1 MMAGIVQLV
10 LRKIQ
15 EISGSRVGLWIQ
27 RASYAVYRQSCNP
40 GYHFSNNGELRVL
53 GVLPQ
58 VTALT
63 VLDVGANTGHWSIA
77 CSDSCNNRAT
87 IYAFEPGDQ
96 NYARLKNTIENR
108 ANIVPINLGLS
119 DADATMEML
128 ISDGTSVKSSVETS
142 SARNLNTGVTDFH
155 QEPHQFIRGDVFC
168 KKQGLNRIDFLKID
182 TEGHDYKV
190 LLGFSDMISSGRVD
204 VIQFEYNRLN
214 VYVKSML
221 MDFYNL
227 LNKQLTTDGYLIGRI
242 YPNSVNFKEYSIYDE
257 NFVDGNFLAVRRN
270 LSEQIKFLRG

>member
-1 MMAGIVQLV
+1 MMTGIVRLV
-10 LRKIQ
+10 LNKIQ
-15 EISGSRVGLWIQ
+15 KISGSRVGLWIQ
-27 RASYAVYRQSCNP
+27 RTSYAVYRQSCNP

-53 GVLPQ
+53 GALPQ
-58 VTALT
+58 SASIT

-77 CSDSCNNRAT
+77 CSDACSNRAS
-87 IYAFEPGDQ
+87 IYAFEPGDR
-96 NYARLKNTIENR
+96 NYARLKNTVENR
-108 ANIVPINLGLS
+108 ANITPINLGLS
-119 DADATMEML
+119 DVDATMEML

-142 SARNLNTGVTDFH
+142 SARDLNTGVTDFH
-155 QEPHQFIRGDVFC
+155 QEPHQFLRGDIFC
-168 KKQGLNRIDFLKID
+168 GRQGLDRIDFLKID

-190 LLGFSDMISSGRVD
+190 LLGFSEMISSGRVD

-214 VYVKSML
+214 VFVKSML